1 MSERSLQDLKDHCK
15 KRKKHRD
22 RCLPPFCFCFAFSPG
37 GFSPSSSTTMSADSR
52 HAAGKRARSRLVR
65 SFGSSQ
71 VLFAFKMAEL
81 EGTLGPEIIVKF
93 YVLD

>member
-22 RCLPPFCFCFAFSPG
+22 RCLPPFCFCFAFFVHDHVS
-37 GFSPSSSTTMSADSR
+37 GFSTGG
-52 HAAGKRARSRLVR
+52 GKE
-65 SFGSSQ
+65 GSSQ